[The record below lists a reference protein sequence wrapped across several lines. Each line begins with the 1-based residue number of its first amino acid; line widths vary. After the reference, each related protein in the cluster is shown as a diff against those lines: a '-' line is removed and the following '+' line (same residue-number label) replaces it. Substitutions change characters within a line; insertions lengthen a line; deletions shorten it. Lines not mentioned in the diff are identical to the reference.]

1 MAAWHRVLPVIALA
15 IGLGLPGPGWGAGL
29 PKQFHK
35 PIAPGPLDQGLFN
48 AAVLVFANEARRRN
62 GRKPLETDVR
72 LVRAAAGHAGNMAK
86 LRTHSHRLPVRGQQ
100 RLVQR
105 MDRQALTYRTAGENI
120 AMEKV
125 YRLTGRPIS
134 LAASG
139 CRFTY
144 HDTREPVPVHS
155 YASLAQAA
163 VARWMASPKHRE
175 ALLSRSFGRVG
186 TAFAI
191 DPSGPACGD
200 VYLVQNF
207 AD

>member
-1 MAAWHRVLPVIALA
+1 MALWHRVLPALA
-15 IGLGLPGPGWGAGL
+15 LALGVCLGAPGWAAGL
-29 PKQFHK
+29 PKQFHR
-35 PIAPGPLDQGLFN
+35 PIAPGPLDHGLFN
-48 AAVLVFANEARRRN
+48 AAVLVYANEARRQN
-62 GRKPLETDVR
+62 GRRPLRTDAR
-72 LVRAAAGHAGNMAK
+72 LVRAAAGHASNMAK

-100 RLVQR
+100 GLVQR
-105 MDRQALTYRTAGENI
+105 IDRQALKYRTAGENI

-134 LAASG
+134 LSASG

-163 VARWMASPKHRE
+163 VARWMASPKHRA
-175 ALLSRSFGRVG
+175 ALLSREFGRVG

-191 DPSGPACGD
+191 DPTGPACGD
-200 VYLVQNF
+200 VYLVQDF